1 MSWPQSVQ
9 GAEGSSCSCGFVRAS
24 VPFQVALST
33 GFVLPHH
40 GRPALL
46 SRRALAGIYTC
57 GRLYVQLDF
66 KNIIRVR
73 CLSLKGMPN
82 HGIFLHQAHSNA
94 HGCYLKMHPA
104 RCYCMIYTFV
114 QPWAL
119 AIHLLLLFCPKID
132 WHQFALGY
140 KESTRISRCYRASS
154 QHP

>member
-66 KNIIRVR
+66 KHNKSQLPFLEGNAQSWHIPTSSPLQCTRLLPQNAPSSMLLHDIYF
-73 CLSLKGMPN
+73 CSTLSSS
-82 HGIFLHQAHSNA
+82 H
-94 HGCYLKMHPA
+94 
-104 RCYCMIYTFV
+104 TFIV
-114 QPWAL
+114 
-119 AIHLLLLFCPKID
+119 AILP
-132 WHQFALGY
+132 
-140 KESTRISRCYRASS
+140 
-154 QHP
+154 